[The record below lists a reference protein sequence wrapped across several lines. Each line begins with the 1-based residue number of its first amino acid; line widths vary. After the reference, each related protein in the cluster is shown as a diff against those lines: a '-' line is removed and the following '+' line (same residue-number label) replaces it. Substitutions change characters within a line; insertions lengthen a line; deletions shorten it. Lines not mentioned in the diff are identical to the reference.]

1 MEKTVLFDFSTPNLL
16 EKEIALLEAI
26 NEYGSI
32 SKAAKALPVSYK
44 SAWEIIDSINN
55 LAKEPVVIKAI
66 GGSGGGG
73 TKLTSYGEKLVKD
86 YHLIKKEYDKFIS
99 SISNVSDIK
108 TIKKLTLRLSA
119 RNQLF
124 GKVTEIKKDKAS
136 AEVSFELKSGVILK
150 SSITKEAADELELDI
165 GDEIVGIIKAT
176 SVMISD
182 KNEFKK
188 AANLFEGI
196 IEELEIGKITTNIK
210 LHIDNLDKFWVTCKN
225 DLTKELR
232 LKKGKKVF
240 IFIRPKNIII
250 GK

>member
-1 MEKTVLFDFSTPNLL
+1 LKNTVLFDFSTPDLL
-16 EKEIALLEAI
+16 GKEIALLEAI
-26 NEYGSI
+26 KEKGSI

-44 SAWEIIDSINN
+44 VAWEIIDSINN
-55 LAKEPVVIKAI
+55 LAKEPVVVKSI

-73 TKLTSYGEKLVKD
+73 TKITPYGEKLIKD

-99 SISNVSDIK
+99 TLSKIPDIK
-108 TIKKLTLRLSA
+108 TIKKLTLKLSA

-124 GKVTEIKKDKAS
+124 GKVIEIKKDTAS
-136 AEVSFELKSGVILK
+136 AEVSFKLKSGVVLK
-150 SSITKEAADELELDI
+150 SSITKEAADELGLDI

-176 SVMISD
+176 SVMISG

-188 AANLFEGI
+188 TTNLFEGI
-196 IEELEIGKITTNIK
+196 IEELQIGKITTNIK

-225 DLTKELR
+225 DLIKELE
-232 LKKGKKVF
+232 LKKGKRVF
-240 IFIRPKNIII
+240 VFIRPKNIII